1 MSRPHNSLPRP
12 IDYFSYEKASP
23 TLTMGLLP
31 LNLKNW
37 IEIDRNLSNELSEKR
52 FLLLTRHE
60 DVFATLSEAMP
71 GACEVLTLLTE
82 HLTKRFPQI
91 YKATDRKLH
100 NLVTDEFWSFPSEP
114 MHPLELA
121 GRLIQEDLC
130 LLGWNAHKRNYI
142 LTGASVCFP
151 TRWVLAEKLGQ
162 SLERIHHPVPGYEDQ
177 LADKVIKFF
186 DRLKVGRPAWRLN
199 WSLMNDP
206 ALFQPRGHGRL
217 ERDTTITT
225 QNAGEKLWIRIER
238 QTLRRLPRTRDILFG
253 IRVYVYPLKTLAT
266 RPERAAQL
274 ATAIRAM
281 PEALRTYK
289 SLYRFSDA
297 VLGWLDTIRQDSV

>member
-1 MSRPHNSLPRP
+1 MSKPHHFLPDP
-12 IDYFSYEKASP
+12 IDYFSYEKAST
-23 TLTMGLLP
+23 TLKMGLLP
-31 LNLKNW
+31 LDLKNW
-37 IEIDRNLSNELSEKR
+37 IEIDRNFSNELSEKR
-52 FLLLTRHE
+52 FLLSKRHE

-71 GACEVLTLLTE
+71 GSYEVLTLLIE
-82 HLTKRFPQI
+82 HLTKQFPQF
-91 YKATDRKLH
+91 YKATDQKLH
-100 NLVTDEFWSFPSEP
+100 NLVTDEFWSLPPEA

-130 LLGWNAHKRNYI
+130 LLGWSAHKNTYI

-151 TRWVLAEKLGQ
+151 TRWVLAEKIGQ
-162 SLERIHHPVPGYEDQ
+162 PLERIHHPVPGYEDQ

-186 DRLKVGRPAWRLN
+186 DRLKVPRPAWRLN
-199 WSLMNDP
+199 WSLINDP
-206 ALFQPRGHGRL
+206 SLFQPRGHGRL

-266 RPERAAQL
+266 RTERAAQL
-274 ATAIRAM
+274 ANAIRAM
-281 PEALRTYK
+281 PESLRTYK
-289 SLYRFSDA
+289 SIRPFSDA
-297 VLGWLDTIRQDSV
+297 VLGWLDTIQEDC